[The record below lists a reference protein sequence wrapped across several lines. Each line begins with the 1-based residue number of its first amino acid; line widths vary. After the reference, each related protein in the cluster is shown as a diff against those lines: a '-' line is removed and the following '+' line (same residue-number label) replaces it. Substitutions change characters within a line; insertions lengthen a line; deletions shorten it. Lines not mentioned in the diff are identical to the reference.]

1 MSEESKG
8 AYQVSF
14 GPSARRIRV
23 EFNGAVIADSAAT
36 MILKETRLAPTFYFP
51 RQDVRMDLLD
61 PTDNHTHCPFK
72 GNASYWTVKVGK
84 RSVENA
90 VWSYEEPYAEATE
103 VKDYVAF
110 DWDRMDAWFEDDAPI
125 LTRAAEGAI
134 TDNPYVD
141 WLLRDAWQCETS
153 ADLVAAFAK
162 LLADQGLPIVRFGL
176 LVRTLHPQ
184 MFATRYTWW
193 RDKEVVDEVET
204 PHDVLLQS
212 EYLESPYAPILEG
225 VGGVRRRLDGE
236 DAELDFPVLKELKA
250 EGATDYVAMPLAFS
264 DGQLNIVTMVSDRP
278 GGFTTSDLGQIYEV
292 LPILARLFEIQALR
306 RISGVLLDTYLG
318 GHAGPRVLDGL
329 IKRGDGEIIHAVIW
343 FCDLR
348 SSTALT
354 EALPRDEYLAL
365 LNLYFDCMAGAV
377 IENGGEVL
385 KYIGDAV
392 MAIFPIEDPQN
403 PNPQAAFDALA
414 AVRDAQARIAAIN
427 AEREPRGEPTIGF
440 GIGLHRGD
448 VTYGNIGTDRRLD
461 FTVIGSAVNEAS
473 RIEGM
478 CKPLDATVVISEDLA
493 KSLPGELVSLGR
505 HELRGV
511 SVEKELFTLAA

>member
-1 MSEESKG
+1 MSEASPG
-8 AYQVSF
+8 AYQISF
-14 GPSARRIRV
+14 ARSAGRIRV
-23 EFNGAVIADSAAT
+23 EFNGTAIADSDAA
-36 MILKETRLAPTFYFP
+36 MVLKETRLAPTFYFP
-51 RQDVRMDLLD
+51 RDDVRMDLLAQ
-61 PTDNHTHCPFK
+61 TDNHTHCPFK
-72 GNASYWTVKVGK
+72 GNASYWSVTVGD
-84 RSVENA
+84 RNAENV
-90 VWSYEEPYAEATE
+90 VWSYEEPYAEAVD

-125 LTRAAEGAI
+125 LKREAEGAI

-153 ADLVAAFAK
+153 ADLVDAFVAQ
-162 LLADQGLPIVRFGL
+162 LVEQGLPVIRFGL

-184 MFATRYTWW
+184 MFATRYTW
-193 RDKEVVDEVET
+193 RRETQAVEESEA
-204 PHDVLLQS
+204 PHEVLLRS
-212 EYLESPYAPILEG
+212 EYLESPYAPILKG
-225 VGGVRRRLDGE
+225 VGGVRRRLERD
-236 DAELDFPVLKELKA
+236 DAEFDFPVLKEFKA

-264 DGQLNIVTMVSDRP
+264 DGQLNIVTILSDRP

-292 LPILARLFEIQALR
+292 LPILSRLFEIQALR
-306 RISGVLLDTYLG
+306 QISSVLLDTYLG

-329 IKRGDGEIIHAVIW
+329 IKRGDGEVIHAVIW

-354 EALPRDEYLAL
+354 EAMPRDKYLAL

-392 MAIFPIEDPQN
+392 MAIFPIEDPKN

-414 AVRDAQARIAAIN
+414 AVRDAHARIDAVN
-427 AEREPRGEPTIGF
+427 AERQPLGEPMISF

-461 FTVIGSAVNEAS
+461 FTVIGRAVNEAS

-478 CKPLDATVVISEDLA
+478 CKPLNKTIVISEDLA
-493 KSLPGELVSLGR
+493 KSLPGEVVSLGR

-511 SVEKELFTLAA
+511 AVEKELFTLAA